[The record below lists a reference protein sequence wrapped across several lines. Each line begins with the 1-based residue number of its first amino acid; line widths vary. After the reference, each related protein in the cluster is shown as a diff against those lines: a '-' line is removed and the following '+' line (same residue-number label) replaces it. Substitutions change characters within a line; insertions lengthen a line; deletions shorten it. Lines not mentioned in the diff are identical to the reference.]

1 MKIYELPAIYDS
13 RKSFYGKAKV
23 IEHDN
28 GTIQLQSY
36 NTIVCEID
44 KDGYFRK
51 LWDGNTQTTNRHIK
65 EFTRQFN
72 CGI

>member
-1 MKIYELPAIYDS
+1 MRIYELTPMKDR

-36 NTIVCEID
+36 NTIVCEIV
-44 KDGYFRK
+44 GGVFRM
-51 LWDGNTQTTNRHIK
+51 LWDGRTQTTTRHIN
-65 EFTRQFN
+65 EFKYQFN
-72 CGI
+72 IE

>member
-1 MKIYELPAIYDS
+1 MASYDS

-36 NTIVCEID
+36 NTIVCEIV
-44 KDGYFRK
+44 GGVFRM
-51 LWDGNTQTTNRHIK
+51 LWDGRTQTTTRHIN
-65 EFTRQFN
+65 EFKHQFN
-72 CGI
+72 IA

>member
-1 MKIYELPAIYDS
+1 MRIYELTPMRDS

-36 NTIVCEID
+36 DTVVCEIV
-44 KDGYFRK
+44 GGVFRM
-51 LWDGNTQTTNRHIK
+51 LWNGRTQATTRHIN
-65 EFTRQFN
+65 EFKHQFN
-72 CGI
+72 IT

>member
-1 MKIYELPAIYDS
+1 MNIYELSARFDS

-36 NTIVCEID
+36 NTIVCEIV
-44 KDGYFRK
+44 GGVFRM
-51 LWDGNTQTTNRHIK
+51 LWNGRTQTTTRHIK
-65 EFTRQFN
+65 EFKHQFN
-72 CGI
+72 IE

>member
-1 MKIYELPAIYDS
+1 MRIYELTPMKDS

-36 NTIVCEID
+36 NTIVCEIA
-44 KDGYFRK
+44 GGVFRM
-51 LWDGNTQTTNRHIK
+51 LWDGRTQTTTRHIN
-65 EFTRQFN
+65 EFKHQFN
-72 CGI
+72 IE

>member
-1 MKIYELPAIYDS
+1 MRIYELTPMRDS

-36 NTIVCEID
+36 NTIVCEIV
-44 KDGYFRK
+44 GGVFRM
-51 LWDGNTQTTNRHIK
+51 LWDGRTQTTTRHIN
-65 EFTRQFN
+65 EFKYQFD
-72 CGI
+72 IA